1 MRTAFAIVVL
11 SSLGTGCNSYS
22 ELSFAESSTVYEL
35 ISESYIRGAGDTFGS
50 GGRGAPG
57 TTVCTYLNR
66 ETGQRDVRR
75 FPGNMPC
82 PPIN

>member
-1 MRTAFAIVVL
+1 MPVRVVAATFATLI
-11 SSLGTGCNSYS
+11 SACTSYS
-22 ELSFAESSTVYEL
+22 ELSFEEMATTYEL
-35 ISESYIRGAGDTFGS
+35 ISESYIRGAGDTIGS

-66 ETGQRDVRR
+66 ETGQRDIRR

-82 PPIN
+82 PPLN